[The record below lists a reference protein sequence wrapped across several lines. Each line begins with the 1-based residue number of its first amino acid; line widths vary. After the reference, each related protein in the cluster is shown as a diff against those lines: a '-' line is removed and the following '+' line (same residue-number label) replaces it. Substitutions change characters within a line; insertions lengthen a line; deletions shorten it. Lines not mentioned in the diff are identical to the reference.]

1 MSTRVIAVIGL
12 AASAVAVGL
21 TLVKWIDFTELG
33 MPFAWTGLATYVGQ
47 HADHYGPMLAGAV
60 TPVGWV
66 AVLAAVLVCAT
77 SVIALLNV
85 APVWRIGIGA
95 VAALASVAAAAVVGA
110 IVVQPEILLD
120 DFLTMV
126 GAESFNSSAGML
138 RPFLIT
144 PVLYA
149 EIAALIV
156 MAATAGWLA
165 LRGLRRSEA

>member
-1 MSTRVIAVIGL
+1 MSTRIVAVIGL
-12 AASAVAVGL
+12 VASAVAVGL

-47 HADHYGPMLAGAV
+47 HADHYGPMLAGAI

-66 AVLAAVLVCAT
+66 AVLAAVLVCAA
-77 SVIALLNV
+77 SVLALV
-85 APVWRIGIGA
+85 DVSSIWRTAVGA
-95 VAALASVAAAAVVGA
+95 VAALASVVAAGVVAAI
-110 IVVQPEILLD
+110 IVRPEILLD

-126 GAESFNSSAGML
+126 GAESYGSNAGTL
-138 RPFLIT
+138 RPFLVT

-156 MAATAGWLA
+156 MGATAGWLA
-165 LRGLRRSEA
+165 LRGSRRGEA